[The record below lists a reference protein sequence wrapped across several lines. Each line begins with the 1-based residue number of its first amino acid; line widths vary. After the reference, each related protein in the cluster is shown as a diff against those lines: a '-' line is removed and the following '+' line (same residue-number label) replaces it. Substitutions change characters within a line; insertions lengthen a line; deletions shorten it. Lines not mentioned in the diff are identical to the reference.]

1 MSKLVEL
8 VAYFGTQDK
17 MADALEVTQGAVS
30 QWIATGGLPA
40 RRAIEVERITKG
52 RFKALDIVAPSE
64 SADLQK

>member
-40 RRAIEVERITKG
+40 RRAIEIERITKG

-64 SADLQK
+64 STYL